1 MDKEL
6 LAALNNVSSALEQ
19 LSKMLAKKGDSKEKK
34 SDTTK
39 ALQGGNLKEHLV
51 QIDKTL
57 KDLKKDNKEIIK
69 KQDTIIQLSKQ
80 KQTEKD
86 PLAKATDPK
95 QKSKLKD
102 GLASIMMIAVGVLAI
117 GAAFKLIGNVN
128 FLSVISL
135 AIALP
140 LVAIAFEKIAKMT
153 ELKGANIGKLLLVTV
168 TIATA
173 IALSSRILKFVQPV
187 GIFQLITSIFIAG
200 MFAVVSYSIGKLF
213 KNIKD
218 LDPKSAW
225 KLPII
230 MVAVAAAIVGSSY
243 LLGAVKPVGLFQLIT
258 SVFIAAMFAAVSFG
272 LGKLLSSFKDIN
284 PTQALK
290 IGLVLPVVMLAVAYA
305 IQLSSEPLSKVQ
317 PIGLYQFFTAVM
329 IAIVFIPISF
339 ALKYV
344 GEAVKDIDYGKIAI
358 LPLILVAMAAAIWL
372 TSKILVNVTT
382 IPFGTLVN
390 IVLQAAA
397 LAAIGVVLSFAFK
410 FIAKTDI
417 EEYIKG
423 GLAIV
428 IIAATIAIASQ
439 LISMG
444 DYKNTPSIE
453 WAIAVG
459 LSLGFFGLGAVL
471 LGTQVLNPFFYA
483 GLGAILVVAGTIVL
497 TSIILNAGNFKNY
510 PSINWVIPTIMV
522 LGAWGVISVALG
534 IISPLIALGS
544 IAILMIS
551 GTIWLVD
558 KIFTNGEF
566 KKFPNDKW
574 VLSSTKVINKFAIM
588 ATRYALISPL
598 IILGAISLAL
608 VAGTIWL
615 VDKIF
620 NKGQFKNYPSKVWV
634 DGTSNAI
641 SGFVSLM
648 SNTSFTS
655 VLGGK
660 LKSLF
665 GGGIDD
671 VANKIVQLDNIFN
684 KGQFKNYPS
693 KDWLDGTSN
702 AISGFL
708 SLMSNTSF
716 TSVLG
721 GKLKSLFGGG
731 IDDVANKIVQLDNI
745 FSKGNFKIY
754 PPMNWMQSLA
764 TNIKMF
770 MGISDSLTKDFST
783 TGIIKSFSGMNM
795 IAKSFDLLAK
805 GLSKI
810 NLELEKIDADKLNA
824 LKNLTGS
831 VVLMSLMDADQFN
844 KMMDAFESKAKIFVD
859 VINDLDSKTEVGKG
873 TKAATTSYVKT
884 TKGPAGPPPKNINDL
899 YNIMS
904 IAVQQLGAIAKS
916 NDNLSKYVD
925 EVRTGDNTLK
935 KNKIH

>member
-39 ALQGGNLKEHLV
+39 ALQGGNLEQHLV

-140 LVAIAFEKIAKMT
+140 LVAIAFEKTAKMT

-660 LKSLF
+660 LKSF
-665 GGGIDD
+665 
-671 VANKIVQLDNIFN
+671 
-684 KGQFKNYPS
+684 
-693 KDWLDGTSN
+693 
-702 AISGFL
+702 
-708 SLMSNTSF
+708 
-716 TSVLG
+716 
-721 GKLKSLFGGG
+721 FGGG

>member
-660 LKSLF
+660 LKSF
-665 GGGIDD
+665 
-671 VANKIVQLDNIFN
+671 
-684 KGQFKNYPS
+684 
-693 KDWLDGTSN
+693 
-702 AISGFL
+702 
-708 SLMSNTSF
+708 
-716 TSVLG
+716 
-721 GKLKSLFGGG
+721 FGGG